1 MPNRVVWAQI
11 NSDLRASDLDHPA
24 YNPHRHEAARLLRIL
39 GRLREHYA
47 DMTLVQAMVFL
58 SIAAQ
63 PDQLQREIHKPLG
76 ISSSLVSRVVAHL
89 GEFGDR
95 HGEGAMH
102 LVESYAT
109 LTDRR
114 GKFLR
119 LTGKGHE
126 LMAAICR
133 DFHDGHPSSS
143 HR

>member
-1 MPNRVVWAQI
+1 M
-11 NSDLRASDLDHPA
+11 DEPA
-24 YNPHRHEAARLLRIL
+24 YNRHLSEAKRLIRIF
-39 GRLREHYA
+39 GRLRELYA
-47 DMTLVQAMVFL
+47 DMTVVQALVFL

-109 LTDRR
+109 LADRR

-119 LTGKGHE
+119 LTGKGHA

-133 DFHDGHPSSS
+133 DFRDDNPSSS
-143 HR
+143 HH